1 MLWTGLDLAEITITS
16 SAELR
21 EGQSPNDV
29 FTIEDV
35 KGIGVLPQIA
45 EGNKCVRCFK
55 VLPEVG
61 SIVDHTEVCNRCA
74 DAADKFSSAGNLT
87 S

>member
-1 MLWTGLDLAEITITS
+1 MIGLDLAEITITS
-16 SAELR
+16 SAELL
-21 EGQSPNDV
+21 EGQSPSSV

-35 KGIGVLPQIA
+35 EGIGVLPQIA
-45 EGNKCVRCFK
+45 EGKKCIRCFK

-61 SIVDHTEVCNRCA
+61 SIVGHTEVCNRCA
-74 DAADKFSSAGNLT
+74 DAADNFISVGNAT